1 MKRSMSEMQTV
12 LAMGVGMMAAI
23 PMRTPQRR
31 RISRCI
37 PLPPHPREPPH
48 LRSEAIGERS
58 SKRRRQ
64 RRRGAGGN
72 K

>member
-1 MKRSMSEMQTV
+1 MNRSTSEMQTV
-12 LAMGVGMMAAI
+12 LAMGLGMMAAQ
-23 PMRTPQRR
+23 TDAKAPQNFKVY
-31 RISRCI
+31 
-37 PLPPHPREPPH
+37 PLPPH

-64 RRRGAGGN
+64 RRRGTRRGQG